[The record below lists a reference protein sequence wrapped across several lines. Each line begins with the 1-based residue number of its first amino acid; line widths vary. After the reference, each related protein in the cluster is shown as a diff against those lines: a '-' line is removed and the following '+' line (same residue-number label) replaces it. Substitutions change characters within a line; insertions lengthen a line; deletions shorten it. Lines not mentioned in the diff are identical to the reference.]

1 MFKGSVASYD
11 LGQVV
16 RALKSAA
23 EPTRLRLLVLL
34 SHGEL
39 TVGELCQVL
48 GQSQPR
54 ISRHLRVLTDAGLL
68 DRFREQQCVYYR
80 APVRGRNLE
89 WLRQLLSMT
98 HPDTVMLK
106 RDRERAAEVVRRRAA
121 IAAQQLRQNQ
131 TEGSASWP
139 AASDAAPG
147 AARSLAREA
156 APRGE
161 LAAVLHAELGPSSI
175 GDMLDIGTGS
185 GLMMEILGPCA
196 QHAVGI
202 DISTPALR
210 LARTRVHGAGL
221 SHCEFR
227 RGDMYGL
234 SWDHGSFDTVTIDRV
249 LATAARPIDAVIE
262 AARVLRRSGRL
273 VVIEDFEQLAA
284 CAIDNPLAH
293 LRRWLACA
301 GFDTARLRPCDLS
314 GRHVL
319 VALAQFAPPAGAVR
333 DALRQPEQIVVSSQR
348 SESA

>member
-1 MFKGSVASYD
+1 MFKGSVASDD

-39 TVGELCQVL
+39 TVSELCQVL

-54 ISRHLRVLTDAGLL
+54 ISRHLRVLTEAGLL

-106 RDRERAAEVVRRRAA
+106 RDRERAGEVVRRRAA
-121 IAAQQLRQNQ
+121 AAAQQLSQDQ
-131 TEGSASWP
+131 TEGSASWREIPGLGASRGP
-139 AASDAAPG
+139 AG
-147 AARSLAREA
+147 QA
-156 APRGE
+156 APREE
-161 LAAVLHAELGPSSI
+161 LAAALLAELGPSSI
-175 GDMLDIGTGS
+175 GEMLDIGTGS
-185 GLMMEILGPCA
+185 GLMMEILAPCA
-196 QHAVGI
+196 QHAIGI

-227 RGDMYGL
+227 RGDMYSL
-234 SWDHGSFDTVTIDRV
+234 AWDHRSFDTVTIDRV

-262 AARVLRRSGRL
+262 AARVLRPSGRL

-293 LRRWLACA
+293 LRRWLAYA

-314 GRHVL
+314 ARHVI
-319 VALAQFAPPAGAVR
+319 VALAQFAQPADAVR
-333 DALRQPEQIVVSSQR
+333 DPLRRPEQIVVSRQS
-348 SESA
+348 SERA

>member
-1 MFKGSVASYD
+1 MFKGSVASDD

-54 ISRHLRVLTDAGLL
+54 ISRHLRVLTEAGLL

-80 APVRGRNLE
+80 SPVRGRNLE

-106 RDRERAAEVVRRRAA
+106 RDRERAGEVVRRRAA
-121 IAAQQLRQNQ
+121 AAAQQLSADQI
-131 TEGSASWP
+131 EGSASWHETP
-139 AASDAAPG
+139 AAP
-147 AARSLAREA
+147 RSLTGEA
-156 APRGE
+156 APREE
-161 LAAVLHAELGPSSI
+161 LAGALLAELGPSSI

-196 QHAVGI
+196 QHAIGI

-227 RGDMYGL
+227 RGDMYSL
-234 SWDHGSFDTVTIDRV
+234 AWDHGSFDTVTIDRV

-262 AARVLRRSGRL
+262 AARVLRPSGRL

-314 GRHVL
+314 ARHVI
-319 VALAQFAPPAGAVR
+319 VALAQFAQPADAVR
-333 DALRQPEQIVVSSQR
+333 DPLRRPEQIVVSRQR
-348 SESA
+348 SELA

>member
-39 TVGELCQVL
+39 TVSELCQVL

-54 ISRHLRVLTDAGLL
+54 ISRHLRVLTEAGLL

-89 WLRQLLSMT
+89 WLRQLLSMA

-106 RDRERAAEVVRRRAA
+106 RDRERAAEVVGRRAA
-121 IAAQQLRQNQ
+121 IAAQQLSQSQ

-139 AASDAAPG
+139 AASG
-147 AARSLAREA
+147 AARSLTGEA

-175 GDMLDIGTGS
+175 GEMLDVGTGS

-196 QHAVGI
+196 EHAIGI

-314 GRHVL
+314 GRHVI
-319 VALAQFAPPAGAVR
+319 VALAQFAQPAGAVR
-333 DALRQPEQIVVSSQR
+333 DTLRRPEQIVVSRQR
-348 SESA
+348 SENA

>member
-39 TVGELCQVL
+39 TVSELCEVL

-54 ISRHLRVLTDAGLL
+54 ISRHLRVLTEAGLL

-89 WLRQLLSMT
+89 WLRQLLSMA

-106 RDRERAAEVVRRRAA
+106 RDRERAAEVVGRRAA
-121 IAAQQLRQNQ
+121 IAAQQLIQSQ

-139 AASDAAPG
+139 AASG
-147 AARSLAREA
+147 AAKA

-161 LAAVLHAELGPSSI
+161 LAAVLHAEVGPSSI
-175 GDMLDIGTGS
+175 GEMLDIGTGS

-196 QHAVGI
+196 QHAIGI

-234 SWDHGSFDTVTIDRV
+234 SWDQGSFDTVTIDRV

-284 CAIDNPLAH
+284 CAIENPLAD

-319 VALAQFAPPAGAVR
+319 VALAQFAQSAGAVP
-333 DALRQPEQIVVSSQR
+333 DTLRRPEQILVSRQR

>member
-1 MFKGSVASYD
+1 MFKASVASYD

-39 TVGELCQVL
+39 TVSELCQVL

-54 ISRHLRVLTDAGLL
+54 ISRHLRVLTEAGLL

-106 RDRERAAEVVRRRAA
+106 RDRERAAEVVGRRAA
-121 IAAQQLRQNQ
+121 IAAQQLIQSQ

-139 AASDAAPG
+139 AASG
-147 AARSLAREA
+147 AAKA

-175 GDMLDIGTGS
+175 GEMLDIGTGS

-196 QHAVGI
+196 QHATGI

-234 SWDHGSFDTVTIDRV
+234 TWDHGSFDTVTIDRV

-314 GRHVL
+314 ARHVI
-319 VALAQFAPPAGAVR
+319 VALAQFAQPADAVH
-333 DALRQPEQIVVSSQR
+333 DPLRRPEQIVVSRQR
-348 SESA
+348 SELA

>member
-1 MFKGSVASYD
+1 MFKASVASYD

-39 TVGELCQVL
+39 TVSELCQVL

-54 ISRHLRVLTDAGLL
+54 ISRHLRVLTEAGLL

-106 RDRERAAEVVRRRAA
+106 RDRERAAEVVGRRAA
-121 IAAQQLRQNQ
+121 IAAQQLIQSQ

-139 AASDAAPG
+139 AASG
-147 AARSLAREA
+147 AAKA

-175 GDMLDIGTGS
+175 GEMLEIGTGS

-196 QHAVGI
+196 QHATGI

-234 SWDHGSFDTVTIDRV
+234 TWDHGSFDTVTIDRV

-314 GRHVL
+314 GRHVI
-319 VALAQFAPPAGAVR
+319 VALAQFAQPADAVS
-333 DALRQPEQIVVSSQR
+333 DTLRRPEQIVVSRQR